1 MFKSSKQ
8 KLKSSTL
15 PKDSDPPIL
24 LSNKLGILAK
34 LDNMLPGRHSKPS
47 SQCASTS
54 SLVSESIELKEQKI
68 SKSMHKLK
76 VSKSLYTII
85 KMNTFKKASCNR
97 QK

>member
-8 KLKSSTL
+8 KLKSSTHS
-15 PKDSDPPIL
+15 KDSDPPIT

-54 SLVSESIELKEQKI
+54 SLVSESIELKDQKI
-68 SKSMHKLK
+68 SKSMHKLNGKQK
-76 VSKSLYTII
+76 VYHSYNHLK
-85 KMNTFKKASCNR
+85 
-97 QK
+97 